1 MDWMGAENFHSITG
15 DTRHR
20 SLLHKVLSTVFHDA
34 RVGYAA
40 SWVRGASPR
49 QGRYFLKLVRF
60 LRVSIRNRAWWGSVF
75 KLLIGERGCALLA

>member
-40 SWVRGASPR
+40 SWVRGARLDKGATFSSW
-49 QGRYFLKLVRF
+49 F
-60 LRVSIRNRAWWGSVF
+60 VF
-75 KLLIGERGCALLA
+75 SG